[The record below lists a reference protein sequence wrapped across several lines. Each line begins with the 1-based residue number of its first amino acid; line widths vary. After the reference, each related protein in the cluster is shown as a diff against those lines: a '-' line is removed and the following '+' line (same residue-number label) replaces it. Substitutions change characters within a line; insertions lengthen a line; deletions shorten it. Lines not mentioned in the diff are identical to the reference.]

1 MEPMDMQWDEA
12 QDESAKVSKYMASR
26 LPKKIKKRTKGS
38 DARVLD
44 ILLEVENLILRK

>member
-1 MEPMDMQWDEA
+1 MPPTVGCADVDAVLWDEA

-38 DARVLD
+38 DAPRS
-44 ILLEVENLILRK
+44 